1 MNFYWGK
8 VKIVLS
14 FPLAAAMT
22 AVVIADTTQ
31 SVILCCLSAL
41 LHECGHLAVM
51 KHYGIIPT
59 EIRMSL
65 FDIAIIAPQKQY
77 RGIKQSIAIDLAGVA
92 VNLVCGS
99 VLALIYFFCQSRF
112 VLTAVGSHFMLFL
125 FNILP
130 IESLD
135 GGHALTLLL
144 SLKTDMERAEKIVA
158 VVSFVILIPLS
169 AAGFLLLLRS
179 KYNFTLLLSGL
190 YLIVVLFKKYGK
202 CRHLGQ
208 KL

>member
-1 MNFYWGK
+1 MSFYWGK
-8 VKIVLS
+8 VRIVLS

-41 LHECGHLAVM
+41 LHECGHLFVM

-77 RGIKQSIAIDLAGVA
+77 LGIKQGIVIDLAGVT
-92 VNLVCGS
+92 VNLLCGA
-99 VLALIYFFCQSRF
+99 VLALIYAFCPNRLI
-112 VLTAVGSHFMLFL
+112 LTAAGSHFMLFL

-130 IESLD
+130 VESLD

-144 SLKTDMERAEKIVA
+144 SLKNDGERAEKIVA
-158 VVSFVILIPLS
+158 VISFLILIPLS
-169 AAGFLLLLRS
+169 AAGFLLMLKS

-190 YLIVVLFKKYGK
+190 YLIAVLLKKYGK
-202 CRHLGQ
+202 CRN
-208 KL
+208 